1 MMRSCFLFLAIAT
14 VAWAQDSTPIAEQ
27 SAEPTPPP
35 EPLPSF
41 TPWCSDGL
49 TNRTLYARLDP
60 PDGASLNVNGG
71 VNTGA
76 AILGRAEGRII
87 RVSRTRAEATA
98 SNVLSFASIAAVS
111 GWRNA
116 AAARDPSAN
125 LLADSGVVASSSDA
139 SSAPPA
145 AATDGD
151 VATAFVSGDSDD
163 AWVEYTMFH
172 TQPVTA
178 IVLTAAQD
186 MGVAGLANAT
196 VELLSA
202 EHEVVASWR
211 ITASLAE
218 GVAPGGEIYLYAADG
233 CLDVRLAFQDFATR
247 AGRSYRCVYSA
258 AVQFL
263 FFIHCCFACHGC
275 CCLRPCGL
283 CPSCFFPPAS
293 LAIFS
298 CFPCF
303 LNPGLFPPSLPL
315 PRPLLSAISRAA
327 RPKSAP
333 SASPCSPTLWPPS
346 WSTTTAATRATRRA

>member
-1 MMRSCFLFLAIAT
+1 MMRWTWVLLCIFTTSR
-14 VAWAQDSTPIAEQ
+14 AQDSTPTAEV
-27 SAEPTPPP
+27 SAEPTPAP
-35 EPLPSF
+35 EPLASF

-49 TNRTLYARLDP
+49 TNRTLYTRLDP
-60 PDGASLNVNGG
+60 PDGASLNVYGG
-71 VNTGA
+71 INTGA
-76 AILGRAEGRII
+76 AILGRTEGRIV
-87 RVSRTRAEATA
+87 RVSRTRAVATA

-116 AAARDPSAN
+116 AAARELSAN
-125 LLADSGVVASSSDA
+125 LLADSGVVASSSEG

-151 VATAFVSGDSDD
+151 VATAFVSGDADD

-186 MGVAGLANAT
+186 MGDAGLANAT

-247 AGRSYRCVYSA
+247 AGRSYR
-258 AVQFL
+258 
-263 FFIHCCFACHGC
+263 
-275 CCLRPCGL
+275 
-283 CPSCFFPPAS
+283 
-293 LAIFS
+293 
-298 CFPCF
+298 
-303 LNPGLFPPSLPL
+303 
-315 PRPLLSAISRAA
+315 
-327 RPKSAP
+327 
-333 SASPCSPTLWPPS
+333 
-346 WSTTTAATRATRRA
+346 